1 MAFHLFPKGIPKE
14 KRIFDLVL
22 TLPLIILASPFLL
35 IISIA
40 ILMVSGKP
48 VTFRQNRPGY
58 LGHIFSITKFRTMN
72 DKRDERNILLK
83 DEDRVTRLGRFL
95 RAYSLDEL
103 PELINVLAGEMSL
116 VGPRPL
122 LVKYLELYSPEQA
135 RRHLVLPGMTGWAQI
150 NGRNVLSWEE
160 RFALDIW
167 YVDHWSLSLDVKI
180 LLLTIRK
187 VISREAVSPPNK
199 LTADEFTGNQQHPP
213 I

>member
-14 KRIFDLVL
+14 KRIFDLIL

-35 IISIA
+35 ILSFA
-40 ILMVSGKP
+40 ILLVNGKP
-48 VTFRQNRPGY
+48 VTFKQQRPGY
-58 LGHIFSITKFRTMN
+58 LGHIFNIIKFRTMN

-83 DEDRVTRLGRFL
+83 DELRVTRFGRFL

-135 RRHLVLPGMTGWAQI
+135 RRHLVLPMA
-150 NGRNVLSWEE
+150 
-160 RFALDIW
+160 AM
-167 YVDHWSLSLDVKI
+167 
-180 LLLTIRK
+180 
-187 VISREAVSPPNK
+187 P
-199 LTADEFTGNQQHPP
+199 
-213 I
+213 